1 MFNCLPRSTRLIRL
15 MAIMTSDANEDRG
28 KLPQALRGLPVL
40 LKPFKVEQVLR
51 LPVLPLD

>member
-1 MFNCLPRSTRLIRL
+1 